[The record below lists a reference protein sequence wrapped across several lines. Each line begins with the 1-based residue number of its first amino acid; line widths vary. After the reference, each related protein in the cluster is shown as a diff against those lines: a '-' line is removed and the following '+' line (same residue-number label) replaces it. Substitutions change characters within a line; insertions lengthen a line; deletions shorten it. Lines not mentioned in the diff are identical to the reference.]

1 MAALPPR
8 PARDRSLRGCLSRP
22 VPGWGRRRVPTGLG
36 SGLRQLAEG
45 RGGLRSCADAPRKA
59 AWPPLS
65 PAAFSESQQNKART
79 ALRAGQAGV
88 SLGASAAVQVRP
100 DLGRL
105 WTAAA
110 GGGDP
115 ERVCDRS
122 IQRGLG
128 PGAVCQGGCGGRPQI
143 RAGTPGP

>member
-8 PARDRSLRGCLSRP
+8 PSRDRSLRGCLSRP
-22 VPGWGRRRVPTGLG
+22 VTGWGCRRVPTGLG
-36 SGLRQLAEG
+36 SGLGQPAER

-59 AWPPLS
+59 ARPPLS
-65 PAAFSESQQNKART
+65 PTAVSESQQDEART

-88 SLGASAAVQVRP
+88 SLGARAAVRP

-115 ERVCDRS
+115 ERLCGRAS
-122 IQRGLG
+122 QRGLG
-128 PGAVCQGGCGGRPQI
+128 LGAVCQGRCGGRPRI